1 MRFKGKIIGQTV
13 NVLSNA
19 VKFEIQAN
27 MNARSGIDELSK
39 CDLLD
44 IEIKKHRERRS
55 LDANALLWAC
65 LGEIAAAL
73 RADKWDIYLQ
83 MLRRYGKYTYI
94 VVKKSVVDKVKE
106 QWRECEVV
114 GEITVNG
121 QKAVQMLCYFGS
133 STYDTKEFSV
143 LLDGVISEMQEMGL
157 ETPADRDVR
166 ESLEGLEKRE
176 KQCQKS

>member
-1 MRFKGKIIGQTV
+1 
-13 NVLSNA
+13 
-19 VKFEIQAN
+19 
-27 MNARSGIDELSK
+27 
-39 CDLLD
+39 
-44 IEIKKHRERRS
+44 
-55 LDANALLWAC
+55 
-65 LGEIAAAL
+65 
-73 RADKWDIYLQ
+73 